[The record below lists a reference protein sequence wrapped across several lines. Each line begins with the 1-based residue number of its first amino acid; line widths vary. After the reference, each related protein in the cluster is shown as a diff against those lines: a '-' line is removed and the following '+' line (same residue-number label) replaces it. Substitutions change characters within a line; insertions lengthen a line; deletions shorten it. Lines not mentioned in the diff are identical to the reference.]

1 MSIKTFSIELI
12 SGVPIIRDN
21 QHVIL
26 LDTGTPQTIHNST
39 ELNFLDQNFRVNTY
53 YGQITSQTISENM
66 GQPITT
72 LLGMD
77 ILKDYKIVF
86 DYEKLEISLL
96 TADEKDFEGEVIPL
110 SSHLGIPV
118 IQVAPVDQFIP
129 MFLDSGA
136 HLSYVKSIHT
146 QYHKNFGETEDFHPT
161 IGKFTTTKFLS
172 CSRIGEHYIDVYYGN
187 LPAQLAVYVSL
198 INGDNG
204 ILGYDFFA
212 KFKMCLDMK
221 NNKLTI
227 LEGPNYDY

>member
-21 QHVIL
+21 DHVIL

-39 ELNFLDQNFRVNTY
+39 ELNFLDQNFRVNTN
-53 YGQITSQTISENM
+53 YGQITSQTISDNM
-66 GQPITT
+66 GTPITT

-86 DYEKLEISLL
+86 DYENLEISLL
-96 TADEKDFEGEVIPL
+96 TADEEDFEGVEIPL

-118 IQVAPVDQFIP
+118 IQVAPVDQYIP

-146 QYHKNFGETEDFHPT
+146 QYHKNCGETEDFHPT

-172 CSRIGEHYIDVYYGN
+172 SSRIGQHYIDVYYGN
-187 LPAQLAVYVSL
+187 LPPKLSIYLSL
-198 INGDNG
+198 LNGDNG

-212 KFKMCLDMK
+212 KFKLCLDMK
-221 NNKLTI
+221 NNKLTLI
-227 LEGPNYDY
+227 EGPRYD

>member
-21 QHVIL
+21 DHVIL

-39 ELNFLDQNFRVNTY
+39 ELNFLDQNFRVNTN

-96 TADEKDFEGEVIPL
+96 TADEEDFEGEVIQV

-118 IQVAPVDQFIP
+118 IQVAPVDQYIP

-146 QYHKNFGETEDFHPT
+146 QYHKNCGETEDFHPT

-172 CSRIGEHYIDVYYGN
+172 SSRIGQHYIDVYYGN
-187 LPAQLAVYVSL
+187 LPPKLSIYLSL
-198 INGDNG
+198 LNGDNG

-212 KFKMCLDMK
+212 KFKLCLDMK
-221 NNKLTI
+221 NNKLTLI
-227 LEGPNYDY
+227 EGPRYD

>member
-21 QHVIL
+21 DHVIL

-39 ELNFLDQNFRVNTY
+39 ELNFLDQNFRVNTN
-53 YGQITSQTISENM
+53 YGQITSQTISDNM
-66 GQPITT
+66 GTPITT

-86 DYEKLEISLL
+86 DYENLEISLL
-96 TADEKDFEGEVIPL
+96 ASDEEDFEGEEIPL
-110 SSHLGIPV
+110 TSHLGIPV
-118 IQVAPVDQFIP
+118 IQVAPVDQYIP

-146 QYHKNFGETEDFHPT
+146 QYHKNCGETEDFHPT

-172 CSRIGEHYIDVYYGN
+172 SSRIGQHYIDVYYGN
-187 LPAQLAVYVSL
+187 LPPKLSIYLSL
-198 INGDNG
+198 LNGDNG
-204 ILGYDFFA
+204 SLGYDFFA
-212 KFKMCLDMK
+212 KFKLCLDMK
-221 NNKLTI
+221 NNKLTLI
-227 LEGPNYDY
+227 EGPRYD

>member
-21 QHVIL
+21 DHVIL

-39 ELNFLDQNFRVNTY
+39 NLNLLGKNFNVQTAH
-53 YGQITSQTISENM
+53 GQINMQTISMNM

-96 TADEKDFEGEVIPL
+96 TADEEDFEGEVIPL

-118 IQVAPVDQFIP
+118 IQVAPVDQYIP

-136 HLSYVKSIHT
+136 HLSYVKNIHT
-146 QYHKNFGETEDFHPT
+146 QYHKNCGETEDFHPT

-172 CSRIGEHYIDVYYGN
+172 CSKIGEHYIDVYYGN

-221 NNKLTI
+221 NNKLT
-227 LEGPNYDY
+227 LMEGVGYDY

>member
-1 MSIKTFSIELI
+1 MASTTFKIELI
-12 SGVPIIRDN
+12 SGAPVFRDN
-21 QHVIL
+21 ENIIL
-26 LDTGTPQTIHNST
+26 LDTGAPQTIHTST
-39 ELNFLDQNFRVNTY
+39 ELNFLDKNFNVITTY
-53 YGQITSQTISENM
+53 GSINMQTISGNM
-66 GQPITT
+66 DTPITT

-86 DYEKLEISLL
+86 DYEKLEISLV
-96 TADEKDFEGEVIPL
+96 TADEEDFEGEVIPL

-118 IQVAPVDQFIP
+118 IQVAPVDQYIP

-172 CSRIGEHYIDVYYGN
+172 YSRIGQHYIEVYYGN
-187 LPAQLAVYVSL
+187 LPSQLVSFLSL

-212 KFKMCLDMK
+212 KFKLCLDMK
-221 NNKLTI
+221 NNKLT
-227 LEGPNYDY
+227 LMEGMRYDY

>member
-21 QHVIL
+21 DHVIL

-39 ELNFLDQNFRVNTY
+39 ELNFLDQNFRVNTN
-53 YGQITSQTISENM
+53 YGQITSQTISDNM
-66 GQPITT
+66 GTPITT

-86 DYEKLEISLL
+86 DYENLEISLL
-96 TADEKDFEGEVIPL
+96 ASDEEDFEGEEIPL
-110 SSHLGIPV
+110 TSHLGIPV
-118 IQVAPVDQFIP
+118 IQVAPVDQYIP

-146 QYHKNFGETEDFHPT
+146 QYHKNCGETEDFHPT

-172 CSRIGEHYIDVYYGN
+172 SSRIGQHYIDVYYGN
-187 LPAQLAVYVSL
+187 LPPKLSIYLSL
-198 INGDNG
+198 LNGDNG

-212 KFKMCLDMK
+212 KFKLCLDMK
-221 NNKLTI
+221 NNKLTLI
-227 LEGPNYDY
+227 EGPRYD